1 MSDSCGELLEE
12 SAVDLTAAAALT
24 ADWLAR
30 AADSRSTQRDISSI
44 SERESR
50 VCNSIYGQKEV
61 LCVRNT
67 GIKKNYFRMFWHEL
81 RDFQHVFTLKVTVA

>member
-24 ADWLAR
+24 ADWLPR

-50 VCNSIYGQKEV
+50 VCKVI
-61 LCVRNT
+61 LFT
-67 GIKKNYFRMFWHEL
+67 GRKKFY
-81 RDFQHVFTLKVTVA
+81 VSVIPG

>member
-12 SAVDLTAAAALT
+12 SVVDLTAAAALT

-44 SERESR
+44 SERESKE
-50 VCNSIYGQKEV
+50 CNSIYGQKEV
-61 LCVRNT
+61 LCVRNS

-81 RDFQHVFTLKVTVA
+81 RDSQHVFTLKVTVA

>member
-12 SAVDLTAAAALT
+12 SVVDLTAAAALT

-44 SERESR
+44 SERESK

-61 LCVRNT
+61 LCVRNS
-67 GIKKNYFRMFWHEL
+67 GIIKKLF
-81 RDFQHVFTLKVTVA
+81 

>member
-44 SERESR
+44 SEIESR
-50 VCNSIYGQKEV
+50 VCTLYSNSI
-61 LCVRNT
+61 
-67 GIKKNYFRMFWHEL
+67 
-81 RDFQHVFTLKVTVA
+81 